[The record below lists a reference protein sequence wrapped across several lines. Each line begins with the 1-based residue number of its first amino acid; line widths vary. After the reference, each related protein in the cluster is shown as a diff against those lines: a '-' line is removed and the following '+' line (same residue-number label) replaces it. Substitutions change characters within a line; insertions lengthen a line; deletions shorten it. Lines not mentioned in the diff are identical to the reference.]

1 MKKKTLIIINS
12 LLATLISLLGCGVPD
27 ERENYIEA
35 LYGVPYATS
44 MVEGTITDE
53 NDEPL
58 ENIQVT
64 IMETEYR
71 EFFLQHDGF
80 PSDEIPP
87 EFVCYTNESGFYE
100 WNSSDYYCD
109 SLSIIVQDTSGV
121 YAADSVRTK
130 MKYNRSGVPANA
142 PLDQGKGFVQQDF
155 QLKKK

>member
-1 MKKKTLIIINS
+1 MKKETLIIINS
-12 LLATLISLLGCGVPD
+12 LLATLISLLGCGVSD

-35 LYGVPYATS
+35 LYGTPYAS
-44 MVEGTITDE
+44 SKVEGTITDE

-58 ENIQVT
+58 ENIQVI
-64 IMETEYR
+64 IMETESR
-71 EFFLQHDGF
+71 EFFLQYGF
-80 PSDEIPP
+80 TSDEIPP
-87 EFVCYTNESGFYE
+87 ECVCYTNESGFYE

-142 PLDQGKGFVQQDF
+142 PLDQGKGLVQQDF
-155 QLKKK
+155 QLKKQ